1 MNNEISKETFE
12 KILNA
17 VDKLNREE
25 YEAIINGDVEK
36 AEKINK
42 KISRRLNILIVPDS
56 KFTKY
61 RK

>member
-56 KFTKY
+56 KY

>member
-25 YEAIINGDVEK
+25 YEAIVNGDVKE

-56 KFTKY
+56 KY

>member
-1 MNNEISKETFE
+1 MNNEISKDLFE
-12 KILNA
+12 RILNA

-25 YEAIINGDVEK
+25 HEAIINGDVKK
-36 AEKINK
+36 AEELNK

-56 KFTKY
+56 KY